1 MKTKLKVIAWAI
13 VAAGAVALW
22 LAGLYVPRI
31 ESFGFA
37 LGNIYTVAVF
47 CLVEAVDKLRRQS
60 KGGTRWSSDKQ
71 EAHKK
76 LKEFEE
82 WRKKENGK
90 Q

>member
-1 MKTKLKVIAWAI
+1 MKTILKVIAWAI
-13 VAAGAVALW
+13 VAAGVVALW
-22 LAGLYVPRI
+22 LAGIYVPQI

-47 CLVEAVDKLRRQS
+47 CLVEAVDKLRKQGR
-60 KGGTRWSSDKQ
+60 GGKRWSSDKQ

>member
-1 MKTKLKVIAWAI
+1 MKTILKVIAWAI

-22 LAGLYVPRI
+22 IAGIYVPLI

-37 LGNIYTVAVF
+37 LGIIYTIAVF
-47 CLVEAVDKLRRQS
+47 CLIEGADKLRKQG

>member
-1 MKTKLKVIAWAI
+1 MKTILKVIISAL

-22 LAGLYVPRI
+22 IAGIYVPLI

-37 LGNIYTVAVF
+37 LGIIYTIAIF
-47 CLVEAVDKLRRQS
+47 SLMEGADKMRKQG